1 MEAQLSFKLQTD
13 ETQKFLIT
21 HKEWEKKK
29 PDKNKQ
35 VIIENYQFNLLVFVV
50 RLLMCSIDKTT
61 LCDVIILI

>member
-1 MEAQLSFKLQTD
+1 MK
-13 ETQKFLIT
+13 
-21 HKEWEKKK
+21 HKNFPPHTRVREKKT
-29 PDKNKQ
+29 DKNKQ